1 MSAEK
6 CQLYVALR
14 LIIAFAIVIMRL
26 YIIISLLLSFGFNT
40 VCADEYPTLE
50 TDKAR
55 IDWWLQRAMEIV
67 NEKRDSA
74 LIYTKKAYSESKRT
88 GYEAG
93 EAEGAK
99 LLGTNEMYNSNYEK
113 ASEYYKEAIAYY
125 KQQNDLKKLADL
137 YTLEGIKNGMQNK
150 SALALD
156 WFLKALSLSEQVK
169 DDANVADLNFKIGI
183 IYGQVE
189 DYENALAYQQKAIDY
204 GEETSNK
211 KLLMAAYGNMG
222 MLLGQ
227 KEDYKQSLV
236 ALRKAK
242 ALTMEIGNVRNLPN
256 VYLNLG
262 NVFRETGQY
271 DSSRLYL
278 NQALQIYT
286 KAAYPLGIAGSAN
299 ALADLYLRERKY
311 DSVFAYARQSLAL
324 AEQFKDRDLQYQNNY
339 FLIRAYLAKSNY
351 KEASGLIEG
360 LLALRDSVDE
370 NRSEA
375 IVERT
380 RLSYELDQKNS
391 SISALEAEN
400 KAKTMQ
406 RNLLLAGSAGGIIF
420 TMVVFL
426 GFYKIRKKNRQLRA
440 QKENLQELNSVK
452 DKLFSVLSHDLR
464 SPLSGMLGVLPL
476 MESKLLTE
484 EEEKEMLGSLRMS
497 ASNTLETLDNLL
509 MWGSS
514 QMKND
519 GPVTEHVNVRE
530 VSLRAVALYNN
541 VATQKGVTVV
551 NSIGEECIA
560 RFDSNQLEFI
570 VRNLLAN
577 AIKFSYKDQQ
587 VELRGRCADGRIVLE
602 VEDHGT
608 GMTEEALKNLFDPQK
623 KERKKGTSGESGVGL
638 GLTLISEFL
647 AKNGGTIS
655 ATSTPG
661 RGTCFTVIVPGT

>member
-1 MSAEK
+1 MRLSTI
-6 CQLYVALR
+6 VAL
-14 LIIAFAIVIMRL
+14 
-26 YIIISLLLSFGFNT
+26 LLCFGFST
-40 VCADEYPTLE
+40 VRADEYPLLE

-55 IDWWLQRAMEIV
+55 IDGWLQRAMEIV

-74 LIYTKKAYSESKRT
+74 LIYVKKAYSESIKS
-88 GYEAG
+88 GY
-93 EAEGAK
+93 AEGAAEGAR
-99 LLGTNEMYNSNYEK
+99 LLGTNEMYNSNYQK
-113 ASEYYKEAIAYY
+113 AGEYYSKAIEYYKE
-125 KQQNDLKKLADL
+125 QNNLKKLAEL
-137 YTLEGIKNGMQNK
+137 YTLEGVKNGMQNK
-150 SALALD
+150 SPKALE
-156 WFLKALSLSEQVK
+156 WFLKALSLSEQIN
-169 DDANVADLNFKIGI
+169 DDATIADLNYKIGV

-189 DYENALAYQQKAIDY
+189 DYENALAYQHKTIDY
-204 GEETSNK
+204 AEKTGDK
-211 KLLMAAYGNMG
+211 KMLMAAYGNKG

-227 KEDYKQSLV
+227 KEDYKQSLI
-236 ALRKAK
+236 ALQKAK

-262 NVFRETGQY
+262 NVFRETGQF
-271 DSSRLYL
+271 DSARYYL
-278 NQALQIYT
+278 KEAIKIYT
-286 KAAYPLGIAGSAN
+286 QAAYPLGIAGSSN
-299 ALADLYLRERKY
+299 ALADLYLKEGKY

-339 FLIRAYLAKSNY
+339 FLMKAYLAKGDY
-351 KEASGLIEG
+351 KEASGIIEG

-370 NRSEA
+370 NRGQA

-380 RLSYELDQKNS
+380 RLGYELNQKNL

-400 KAKTMQ
+400 RAKTMQ
-406 RNLLLAGSAGGIIF
+406 RNLLLAGSTGGAIF
-420 TMVVFL
+420 TIVVFL
-426 GFYKIRKKNRQLRA
+426 GFFKIRKKNRQLRA
-440 QKENLQELNSVK
+440 QKENLQELNSIK

-484 EEEKEMLGSLRMS
+484 EEEKEMLGSLKMS

-519 GPVTEHVNVRE
+519 GPVTEQVNVRE

-570 VRNLLAN
+570 IRNLLAN
-577 AIKFSYKDQQ
+577 AIKFSYKDQR
-587 VELRGRCADGRIVLE
+587 VELRGRLADGRIILE
-602 VEDHGT
+602 VEDQGT

-655 ATSTPG
+655 ASSTPG
-661 RGTCFTVIVPGT
+661 RGTCFTVIIPGP